1 MKRFKNI
8 LVVYDALPG
17 GEEALHKAI
26 TLAKRNDAHLTLL
39 NVVNPAQGWEHLDE
53 QKHLIKRVAT
63 GIPLPSDRKNHHVVL
78 GTSIYE
84 ILGAADDC
92 KADLIITSDG
102 YVGYYEQLF
111 GLDVTT
117 DVIRKAACPVWVVH
131 ARSTSNYHRVVAAV
145 NAGKKDALNCP
156 TNRRILEMASS
167 LAKMEHAELHV
178 VYAWDFEGQDQNV
191 MANGLSP
198 NEYAER
204 LEMGRLN
211 SLSQVFG
218 LIKHVLDDP
227 TTCIP
232 VVARGEPAETIL
244 NYIAEN
250 KADILVTD
258 GKVGEPFVSA
268 FTSTTATQFLCKSS
282 CSVIF
287 AKPGPKQQL
296 YELHGA
302 A

>member
-8 LVVYDALPG
+8 LVVYDTLPG
-17 GEEALHKAI
+17 GEETLNKAI
-26 TLAKRNDAHLTLL
+26 ALAKRNDAHLTLL

-53 QKHLIKRVAT
+53 QKHLIKRVTT
-63 GIPLPSDRKNHHVVL
+63 GIPLPSHRKSHQVVL

-84 ILGAADDC
+84 ILGEADDC
-92 KADLIITSDG
+92 NADLIITSDG

-117 DVIRKAACPVWVVH
+117 DVVRKARCPVWVVH
-131 ARSTSNYHRVVAAV
+131 ARSTSNYRRVVAAV

-178 VYAWDFEGQDQNV
+178 VYAWDFEGQDRNI

-198 NEYAER
+198 SEYTER
-204 LEMGRLN
+204 LELGRLN
-211 SLSQVFG
+211 SLGQLFE
-218 LIKHVLDDP
+218 LIKHILPDP
-227 TTCIP
+227 ITCIP
-232 VVARGEPAETIL
+232 AVTRGEPAETVL
-244 NYIAEN
+244 NYIAKN

-258 GKVGEPFVSA
+258 GKMGEPFVSA
-268 FTSTTATQFLCKSS
+268 FTSTTATKFLCKSS

-287 AKPGPKQQL
+287 AKPSPEQQL
-296 YELHGA
+296 CELHGA